1 MSQHKNVK
9 PTNESAE
16 DAAEKLMNEQLK
28 KGEVEG
34 AGLGLFQPVIDDT
47 AAKKKSKEPIAADH
61 HDFDV
66 DPKSPRSNADKLKL
80 YEEQKNNDKRE
91 KEKEIARTA
100 KAKR

>member
-28 KGEVEG
+28 KGEIEG
-34 AGLGLFQPVIDDT
+34 AGLFRPVIEDT
-47 AAKKKSKEPIAADH
+47 AVKKKSKEPLAADH

-66 DPKSPRSNADKLKL
+66 DPKSPRTQAERWKL
-80 YEEQKNNDKRE
+80 YEKQKASDKRE
-91 KEKEIARTA
+91 KEITRVKSAQG
-100 KAKR
+100 KR